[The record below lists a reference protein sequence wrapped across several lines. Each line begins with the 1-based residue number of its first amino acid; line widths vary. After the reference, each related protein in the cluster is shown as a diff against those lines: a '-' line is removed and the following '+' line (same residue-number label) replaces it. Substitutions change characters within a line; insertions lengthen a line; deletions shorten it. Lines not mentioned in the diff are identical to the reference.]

1 MIEWRHTRTQPFGV
15 NLQFGILVTAC
26 FWTVCPLL
34 YVITPVLSAIF
45 PEHSEARI
53 ATTTPNVNN
62 IGNHNNSIV
71 INSNNINEC
80 WCEILSKLN
89 INWGNFLL
97 LWTQLRWCV
106 SCNCHSFFHFQ
117 RQIIKFNSHFTF
129 PILQSYEK
137 LFFCIIIVFISLF
150 VVVVCV
156 NHLSY
161 DWFVHNSTK
170 YCICNQVLYTTS
182 MMIDSTMFYLFL
194 IAIEKYQTWD
204 TKLLFFSFRLLSL
217 LLLLSYNLIFKTI
230 IMELGWKTNVTLLLL
245 FKLSFETRWND
256 TIFAT
261 FN

>member
-1 MIEWRHTRTQPFGV
+1 MNVDVKFYQYWTSIGEIFCCCELNSGGV
-15 NLQFGILVTAC
+15 YPVTAIVS
-26 FWTVCPLL
+26 F
-34 YVITPVLSAIF
+34 IFNDKLS
-45 PEHSEARI
+45 S
-53 ATTTPNVNN
+53 
-62 IGNHNNSIV
+62 SIH
-71 INSNNINEC
+71 I
-80 WCEILSKLN
+80 
-89 INWGNFLL
+89 
-97 LWTQLRWCV
+97 
-106 SCNCHSFFHFQ
+106 
-117 RQIIKFNSHFTF
+117 SHFPF
-129 PILQSYEK
+129 YNHMK
-137 LFFCIIIVFISLF
+137 NFFFCIIIVFISLF
-150 VVVVCV
+150 VVVVVVCV